1 VSKPAGA
8 AHTTL
13 LLCILSVYYLSTV
26 TAACQVL
33 PYETIHARSKL
44 GYSRHK
50 PLKRLLQ
57 ACAKEGRKVLIFAPQ
72 RVTPQQLKQQ
82 LFILMGPDYKVTDG
96 VGRWGEAGRQAA
108 GILWH
113 SFVQHNRLA

>member
-1 VSKPAGA
+1 MAWGAG
-8 AHTTL
+8 L
-13 LLCILSVYYLSTV
+13 ISSICIV
-26 TAACQVL
+26 TAIYQVL

-82 LFILMGPDYKVTDG
+82 LYILMGADYKV
-96 VGRWGEAGRQAA
+96 
-108 GILWH
+108 
-113 SFVQHNRLA
+113 